1 MRRKLI
7 LPLLCAG
14 MLVAQDLPPDIVPPF
29 VVTTE
34 RVVAPVT
41 VFDREGSFVNG
52 IKPEQFHLYDNGKE
66 QNIQVDESFE
76 PISLVIAIES
86 SSHVE
91 SILPQVQKIGNMVA
105 PLIIGDQGEAAV
117 VAFDSRVRT
126 LQDFTTN
133 PDLITQSIKKIQPGS
148 NANRIVDAAVEG
160 ARMLTHRPQNR
171 RRIMLI
177 ISETRDLGSES
188 RAREALIDLQ
198 LGNIVLYGV
207 DMSRLISTIM
217 APPNEPRPLSQPPT
231 AYTLPG
237 GVPSTPTT
245 VAQATGGNGGRAE
258 FMPLMLEVLK
268 DVKYIFKNNP
278 IELFTKGTG
287 GGEFAFY
294 RNRGLEE
301 AVQKIGEE
309 LHSQYIL
316 TYSPNNKLEGGF
328 HEIKVEVEGRPDVRR
343 VVTRPG
349 YWMAAKPG

>member
-1 MRRKLI
+1 MRRKLT

-14 MLVAQDLPPDIVPPF
+14 MLMAQDLPPDIIPPF

-41 VFDREGSFVNG
+41 VFDRDGGYVNG
-52 IKPEQFHLYDNGKE
+52 IKPDQFHLYDNGKE
-66 QNIQVDESFE
+66 QNIQVDESFQ

-105 PLIIGDQGEAAV
+105 PLILGDQGEAAV

-126 LQDFTTN
+126 LQDFTNN
-133 PDLITQSIKKIQPGS
+133 PDLVTQAVKKIQPGS

-217 APPNEPRPLSQPPT
+217 APPEEPRPFSQPPT

-245 VAQATGGNGGRAE
+245 VAQTYGGNGGRAE

-268 DVKYIFKNNP
+268 DVKYIFKDNP

-287 GGEFAFY
+287 GGEFGFY
-294 RNRGLEE
+294 RQKGLEE

-328 HEIKVEVEGRPDVRR
+328 HKIQVEVERRPEVKR